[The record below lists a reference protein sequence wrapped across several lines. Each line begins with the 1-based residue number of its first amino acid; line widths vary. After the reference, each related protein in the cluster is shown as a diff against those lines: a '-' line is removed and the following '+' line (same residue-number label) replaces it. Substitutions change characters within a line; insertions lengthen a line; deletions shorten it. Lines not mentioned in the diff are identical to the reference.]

1 MSQIEKEDFGL
12 CPLKVK
18 ALDSALGPKRRKGVP
33 AETTDNQVI
42 YNVPLVFYESFT
54 LHSHAPCNL
63 GSSLLAFRD
72 NTGVE

>member
-33 AETTDNQVI
+33 AETTDN
-42 YNVPLVFYESFT
+42 
-54 LHSHAPCNL
+54 
-63 GSSLLAFRD
+63 
-72 NTGVE
+72 